1 MVGAVLGVILGE
13 EDRGVLPDGG
23 VGDSFD
29 ELTDGLV
36 VVGDIG
42 LRGRGTN
49 LGGLG
54 VVIAQ
59 PDELDRRNGAVL
71 HLLVEVGLPLVDAGL
86 RTAVL
91 GHRLEGVC
99 RVRAGEGPADV
110 VMVGVRV
117 EHLLVGRVSFSVLVT
132 LGVEAV
138 VAEAD
143 VVLRQVLPE
152 VGVMLLGAGLRVIVF
167 AGVRCAASG
176 VVGRSHLLRPR
187 VRVGLG
193 DPVPAV
199 GRDLGVSVEVVEGDE
214 LTCQGSG
221 VRG

>member
-1 MVGAVLGVILGE
+1 
-13 EDRGVLPDGG
+13 
-23 VGDSFD
+23 
-29 ELTDGLV
+29 
-36 VVGDIG
+36 
-42 LRGRGTN
+42 
-49 LGGLG
+49 
-54 VVIAQ
+54 
-59 PDELDRRNGAVL
+59 
-71 HLLVEVGLPLVDAGL
+71 
-86 RTAVL
+86 
-91 GHRLEGVC
+91 
-99 RVRAGEGPADV
+99 
-110 VMVGVRV
+110 MVGVRV
-117 EHLLVGRVSFSVLVT
+117 EHLLVGRVSLSVLVT

-152 VGVMLLGAGLRVIVF
+152 VGVMLLGASLRVIVF

-176 VVGRSHLLRPR
+176 VVGRPHLLRPR